1 MSKYGLLIGINYF
14 NTKYQL
20 GGCINDI
27 IQVRKYLLNTRQ
39 YKSENL
45 VVLRDDNAKFAKP
58 DSFNIISELVK
69 LVDKANK
76 DLTTQEVFIHY
87 SGHGS
92 FINDSNGDEIDR
104 KDEVL
109 VPSDFR
115 LITDDILRSLLKNLR
130 NNIKCY
136 ILSDCCHSA
145 TNVDLPYVYSVSNN
159 KITLVQNNST
169 KYRDMLNKNILQISG
184 CLDAQFAAD
193 ASGVYQADQ
202 TGEQDWMILPTNR
215 MGGALTSTLLN
226 TLASNQTF
234 TLENVLPNLQ
244 TNVRR
249 QGFTQLPQVSCGY
262 DLVASLNKKRSPPK
276 DPKKKKN
283 SKLAGKKIVKL

>member
-1 MSKYGLLIGINYF
+1 MSKYGLLIGINYY
-14 NTKYQL
+14 NSQYQL

-45 VVLRDDNAKFAKP
+45 VVLRDDNAKFLKP
-58 DSFNIISELVK
+58 DSYNIISELVK
-69 LVDKANK
+69 LIDRANK

-87 SGHGS
+87 SGHGT
-92 FINDSNGDEIDR
+92 FISDTNGDEIDR

-109 VPSDFR
+109 VPSDFK
-115 LITDDILRSLLKNLR
+115 LITDDILRSLFKNLR

-136 ILSDCCHSA
+136 IISDCCHSA

-159 KITLVQNNST
+159 KITLVQNNAT
-169 KYRDMLNKNILQISG
+169 RYKDMLNKNILQISG
-184 CLDAQFAAD
+184 CLDAQYAAD

-226 TLASNQTF
+226 TLSSNKTL
-234 TLENVLPNLQ
+234 TLENVLPTLQ
-244 TNVRR
+244 TNVKR

-262 DLVASLNKKRSPPK
+262 DLVASL
-276 DPKKKKN
+276 KKKK
-283 SKLAGKKIVKL
+283 KLPKKQEKTKQIKRVIKL